1 MPSAQ
6 MPPKQDPFRLDRFKP
21 AIHSVETLNY
31 NEWTGQ
37 LRDDWLRR
45 LEQSTFLTIKYGL
58 IDAEGAL
65 DGISN
70 MERDWDS
77 YGAAPPGANAI
88 RASKEILDELAGALI
103 LPSTI
108 VPSAEGGVSIYF
120 ITVNRTVYIESYNQ
134 GSQMLVMYD
143 HNANTEVLEIG
154 RDILLSEVG
163 SKILAFLG

>member
-1 MPSAQ
+1 
-6 MPPKQDPFRLDRFKP
+6 MPPERDPFRPDRFRP
-21 AIHSVETLNY
+21 AIHRVETPNY
-31 NEWTGQ
+31 NKRTGE

-65 DGISN
+65 DRISN

-77 YGAAPPGANAI
+77 YGAEPPSADAI
-88 RASKEILDELAGALI
+88 HASKKILEELAGALI

-120 ITVNRTVYIESYNQ
+120 ITGHRTVYVESYNQ
-134 GSQMLVMYD
+134 GSQALVMYD
-143 HNANTEVLEIG
+143 QNGSAEVLEIG
-154 RDILLSEVG
+154 CDIPRADVSDR
-163 SKILAFLG
+163 ILAYLG